1 MGVQWRAVWESFEN
15 QGRSKQSLGKGE
27 WRGGKCG
34 KHSRQKEMQIHI
46 KELSGCLMSYAHCPH
61 LTEEQ
66 TELWEVKMLARGPTV
81 SGLEPELPPGHT
93 LPFQEKGWQHC

>member
-1 MGVQWRAVWESFEN
+1 MREAFQAEGDADT
-15 QGRSKQSLGKGE
+15 
-27 WRGGKCG
+27 
-34 KHSRQKEMQIHI
+34 HI
-46 KELSGCLMSYAHCPH
+46 EELSGCLMSYAHCLH
-61 LTEEQ
+61 LTEER